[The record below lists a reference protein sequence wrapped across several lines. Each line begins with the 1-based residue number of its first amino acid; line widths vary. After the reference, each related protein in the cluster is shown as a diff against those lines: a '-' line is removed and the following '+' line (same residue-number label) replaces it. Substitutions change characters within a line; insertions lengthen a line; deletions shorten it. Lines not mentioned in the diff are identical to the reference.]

1 MRREEVPIPPF
12 QPNATVP
19 VPAPTA
25 PSSTIPSLALAI
37 AARTCSRVT
46 CSPRMSLSD
55 PSLVSPTSALT
66 DRTLSLPGCA
76 RVQRTVASSAIP
88 TDNVLVSTIGDSIV
102 PSSSTCVE
110 PASLPNA
117 LPTNTAPATFCW
129 NRFPPWGRIAVTPV
143 RMFSPV
149 TIVVWPTR
157 TPPTSVIALFAPG
170 SIDPGAIPRSRARGR
185 DCEAVK
191 TKAFMRTSA
200 SSGSDRIGSL
210 IIRAVNIYLACTVR
224 GDRGAVGAAR
234 ALAGE
239 LVSMGHVVLTA
250 HLLDDNVETA
260 ESSLTERDVFE
271 RDMRWLTEAD
281 LLIAEASGSTF
292 GVGFEVGYVLGRS
305 DVTGQRV
312 VLLYQQARR
321 RVVSRLISGNVHPKC
336 TTYSYENADDL
347 LRFIHTFF
355 APVHEC

>member
-1 MRREEVPIPPF
+1 M
-12 QPNATVP
+12 
-19 VPAPTA
+19 
-25 PSSTIPSLALAI
+25 
-37 AARTCSRVT
+37 
-46 CSPRMSLSD
+46 
-55 PSLVSPTSALT
+55 
-66 DRTLSLPGCA
+66 
-76 RVQRTVASSAIP
+76 
-88 TDNVLVSTIGDSIV
+88 
-102 PSSSTCVE
+102 
-110 PASLPNA
+110 
-117 LPTNTAPATFCW
+117 
-129 NRFPPWGRIAVTPV
+129 
-143 RMFSPV
+143 
-149 TIVVWPTR
+149 
-157 TPPTSVIALFAPG
+157 
-170 SIDPGAIPRSRARGR
+170 
-185 DCEAVK
+185 
-191 TKAFMRTSA
+191 
-200 SSGSDRIGSL
+200 
-210 IIRAVNIYLACTVR
+210 NIYLACTVR